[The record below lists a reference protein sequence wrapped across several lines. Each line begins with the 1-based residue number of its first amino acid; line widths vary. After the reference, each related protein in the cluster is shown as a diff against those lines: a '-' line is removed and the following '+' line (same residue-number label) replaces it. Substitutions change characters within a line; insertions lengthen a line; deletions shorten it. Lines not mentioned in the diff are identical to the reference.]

1 MLLAD
6 VGGWKAFLAAS
17 TAIFV
22 ALDILGTLPIYFGI
36 SKSLSPSKKRAVVN
50 ISMAVALVTA
60 LAFTF
65 LGQTIFKFIG
75 IQLVDFKIAGG
86 LVLILI
92 ALADLVGKPEHENR
106 ITGSSGV
113 VPLAVPLITGPGVL
127 TTLMLQVEVYGYA
140 LTVGALVL
148 NYLIAWALLR
158 NSEKMVRLLGK
169 DGAVVLSKLAALL
182 LAAIAVSMIRSGLLE
197 TFVRS

>member
-6 VGGWKAFLAAS
+6 VGGWKTFLAAF

-36 SKSLSPSKKRAVVN
+36 SKSLSPSKKRTVVD

-60 LAFTF
+60 LVFTF
-65 LGQTIFKFIG
+65 LGQAIFKFIG

-92 ALADLVGKPEHENR
+92 ALADLVGKPEHESR

-140 LTVGALVL
+140 LTVGALVA
-148 NYLIAWALLR
+148 NYVIAWALLR
-158 NSEKMVRLLGK
+158 NSEKMYRLLGK

-197 TFVRS
+197 TFVRG